1 MSKFCLSYWVIAKE
15 LMPSNC
21 GAGEDFWEPLRQQG
35 DQPWIFTRITDT
47 EAEAPVFW
55 SSDMNRWL
63 IGKVPDV
70 GKDWGQKEKR
80 ASEVEMVGQHH
91 WFNEHDL
98 GKLWEM
104 GRDVK
109 AWWAAVHGVAKSRT
123 WLGNR
128 TMMCVCR
135 VGRRAGLKLHLDK
148 RQFYSIFQK
157 NVTSVLTTKWLL
169 LPSPCLVFFIFTEL
183 SLIYFGFI
191 DHTRNLS
198 SITLRFPSFYLSWQL
213 PSRWY

>member
-1 MSKFCLSYWVIAKE
+1 MLEKTSESPLDSKEIKPVNLK
-15 LMPSNC
+15 
-21 GAGEDFWEPLRQQG
+21 G

-55 SSDMNRWL
+55 SSDVNRWL
-63 IGKVPDV
+63 IGKVPDA

-80 ASEVEMVGQHH
+80 ASEAEMVGQHH
-91 WFNEHDL
+91 CFNEHEL

-104 GRDVK
+104 GRDVE
-109 AWWAAVHGVAKSRT
+109 AWWAAVHGVAESDMT
-123 WLGNR
+123 GQPNNV
-128 TMMCVCR
+128 CVCR

-157 NVTSVLTTKWLL
+157 NVRSVLTTKWFL

-191 DHTRNLS
+191 NHARNVS
-198 SITLRFPSFYLSWQL
+198 SITLTFPSFYLSWQL
-213 PSRWY
+213 PSKWY